1 MCCATKCAVTQAGNQ
16 RAGEQLAAEGITS
29 HELGENATKT
39 TKLEPFTD
47 EQEQT
52 RAKPSSD
59 SS

>member
-1 MCCATKCAVTQAGNQ
+1 MCCATKCAITQAGNQ
-16 RAGEQLAAEGITS
+16 RAGEQPAAEGIAS
-29 HELGENATKT
+29 HELGDNATKT

-47 EQEQT
+47 EQQT

>member
-1 MCCATKCAVTQAGNQ
+1 MCCAIKCAVTQAGNQ
-16 RAGEQLAAEGITS
+16 RAGELPAVEGITS

-47 EQEQT
+47 EHEQR
-52 RAKPSSD
+52 RAKTSSD